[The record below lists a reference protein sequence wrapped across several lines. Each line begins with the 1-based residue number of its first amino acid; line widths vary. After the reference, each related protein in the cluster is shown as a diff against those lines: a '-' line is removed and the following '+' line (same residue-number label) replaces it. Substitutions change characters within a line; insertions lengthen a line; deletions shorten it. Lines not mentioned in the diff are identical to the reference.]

1 MAFFKRIFLF
11 AATNIAIMAMVT
23 IVIQVLGIGPQMTEN
38 GLNYG
43 NLMAICLVWGMVG
56 SLMSLMMSKQMAYW
70 FMGVKR
76 VENNPHYSD
85 LVATIHQ
92 IAQRAGMKKMPDVGV
107 YASPEVNA
115 FATGP
120 SKNNS
125 LVAVSEGLLRSMSKD
140 EVEGVLAHEVSHIVN
155 GDMVTMTLIQGVVN
169 AFVMFGARVATFAI
183 DNFLRGEDDEGQGLG
198 FFAEMA
204 CVIFFQIVFGL
215 IGAMITG
222 AFSRG
227 REYRADKG
235 AASLVGS
242 GKMIAA
248 LRRLQSA
255 TAHNLVTDDSD
266 AVAALK
272 ISSKPKGLMSF
283 LATHPPL
290 EDRISALQ
298 GLRS

>member
-155 GDMVTMTLIQGVVN
+155 GDMVTMTLIQGGSECLCDVWSKSSY
-169 AFVMFGARVATFAI
+169 FRYRQFPKRRRRRGTGPR
-183 DNFLRGEDDEGQGLG
+183 FL
-198 FFAEMA
+198 
-204 CVIFFQIVFGL
+204 C
-215 IGAMITG
+215 
-222 AFSRG
+222 
-227 REYRADKG
+227 
-235 AASLVGS
+235 
-242 GKMIAA
+242 
-248 LRRLQSA
+248 
-255 TAHNLVTDDSD
+255 
-266 AVAALK
+266 
-272 ISSKPKGLMSF
+272 
-283 LATHPPL
+283 
-290 EDRISALQ
+290 
-298 GLRS
+298 

>member
-1 MAFFKRIFLF
+1 MAFFKRFFLF
-11 AATNIAIMAMVT
+11 IATNIAIMAMVT
-23 IVIQVLGIGPQMTEN
+23 IVIQVLGIGPQMDAN

-56 SLMSLMMSKQMAYW
+56 SLISLMMSKQMAYW

-76 VENNPHYSD
+76 VENNPQYQD
-85 LVATIHQ
+85 LVGTVHQ
-92 IAQRAGMKKMPDVGV
+92 IAKRAGMRKMPDVGV

-120 SKNNS
+120 SKNSS

-183 DNFLRGEDDEGQGLG
+183 DNFLRGDDDEGQGLG

-204 CVIFFQIVFGL
+204 CIIFFQIVFGL
-215 IGAMITG
+215 IGSAVTG

-235 AASLVGS
+235 AANLVGS

-248 LRRLQSA
+248 LKRLQSA

-266 AVAALK
+266 AIAALK
-272 ISSKPKGLMSF
+272 ISSKPKGLMQF

-290 EDRISALQ
+290 EERIAALQ
-298 GLRS
+298 GFRA

>member
-1 MAFFKRIFLF
+1 MGYGGFIHITYDVK
-11 AATNIAIMAMVT
+11 
-23 IVIQVLGIGPQMTEN
+23 EY
-38 GLNYG
+38 GL
-43 NLMAICLVWGMVG
+43 LV
-56 SLMSLMMSKQMAYW
+56 Y
-70 FMGVKR
+70 GVKR
-76 VENNPHYSD
+76 VENNPQYQD
-85 LVATIHQ
+85 LVNTVHQ
-92 IAQRAGMKKMPDVGV
+92 ISQRAGMKKMPEVGV
-107 YASPEVNA
+107 YGSPEVNA

-183 DNFLRGEDDEGQGLG
+183 DNFLRGDDDEGEGLG
-198 FFAEMA
+198 FIAQT
-204 CVIFFQIVFGL
+204 VSIILFQIVFGL
-215 IGAMITG
+215 IGAMVTG

-248 LRRLQSA
+248 LKRLQTA

-266 AVAALK
+266 AIAALK
-272 ISSKPKGLMSF
+272 ISSKPKGLMQF
-283 LATHPPL
+283 LATHT
-290 EDRISALQ
+290 ST
-298 GLRS
+298 GG